1 MSANSS
7 SSSHPAGPDITCRS
21 TAAWELLQLAV
32 EKAAEAAAEKAAEVW
47 TWQECREESGVAAG
61 LSLFSSLVVL
71 VVVLT

>member
-32 EKAAEAAAEKAAEVW
+32 EKAAEVAAEKAAEVW
-47 TWQECREESGVAAG
+47 TWPECREESGVAAG
-61 LSLFSSLVVL
+61 LSFLASLVML
-71 VVVLT
+71 VVALT